1 MEVPTPRP
9 KKPVLA
15 KAGKTIGFQKRYN
28 FILFVI
34 FGGAMLGFTLA
45 KFQYLNYDKIYCNR
59 ERTGLSTASPGEC
72 YWYDRGFYR
81 IGMLMHLGGTL
92 PAGFLT
98 VFQFIPVIRYTS
110 MVFHRI
116 NGYLVLVL
124 FLVSNAGMFMFVRHS
139 FGGELETQVASG
151 TLAIMSVGAMSLAY
165 YNVKMLQ
172 IDQHRAWMLRGWF
185 YAGCIITVR
194 IILIITAVIV
204 GTQKNY
210 YTARPCYQL
219 DYIFKTREATLQHYP
234 ECIPFYNGTS
244 PGQMVVVNAKMG
256 STAAEA
262 SAALGISFGMSMWL
276 ALALHAI
283 GVELQLTPREAERL
297 RLVSYKRQL
306 EAGMR
311 NPGSAGITVEKLGDA
326 RPWVPTRQD
335 SDSTVRFT
343 ESPAPGS
350 DRHSNVES
358 SS

>member
-1 MEVPTPRP
+1 MSKTKMEVPYPRP

-124 FLVSNAGMFMFVRHS
+124 FLISNAGMFMFVRHS

-151 TLAIMSVGAMSLAY
+151 TLAIMSIGAMSLAY

-185 YAGCIITVR
+185 YVSGQLPEAPLADDGPGWLHHYGAHHSDHNGRHCWDAEELLHGAPMLPARLHLQDAGSD
-194 IILIITAVIV
+194 A
-204 GTQKNY
+204 
-210 YTARPCYQL
+210 
-219 DYIFKTREATLQHYP
+219 
-234 ECIPFYNGTS
+234 
-244 PGQMVVVNAKMG
+244 
-256 STAAEA
+256 
-262 SAALGISFGMSMWL
+262 AALSGVHLLLQWDEPGADGCRERKDGQHRSGGERSSRYFVRHVHVACSRVARYRRGGIR
-276 ALALHAI
+276 ALL
-283 GVELQLTPREAERL
+283 PRRCC
-297 RLVSYKRQL
+297 
-306 EAGMR
+306 
-311 NPGSAGITVEKLGDA
+311 A
-326 RPWVPTRQD
+326 RIAAD
-335 SDSTVRFT
+335 
-343 ESPAPGS
+343 
-350 DRHSNVES
+350 
-358 SS
+358 